1 MTERDPRDPFRLKVA
16 SFLSTFDRFAMPPML
31 VGIARSLDVPLTQV
45 AAAAGVYYLT
55 YGLMQPVWGILST
68 RIGLARTMRWC
79 IAAGSLAT
87 LGSALAPGVTSLTVS
102 RAVAGGFFSAAF
114 PAALIYVGATAAS
127 HRRQR
132 EVTDLMTGVALG
144 TALSTVIAGS
154 LTYVAGWR
162 WAFALTGAVCLVST
176 LSVARL
182 TELERTPFRS
192 PLVAPLRRVL
202 SNRTVYQLLVLAVLD
217 GLAILGAL
225 TFLPTAIESSGRNA
239 AVAAAVTAT
248 YGAAVLVAARVVGRM
263 SRRVAASQFIL
274 VGSLIGAAACGLLA
288 LSVGVVTAL
297 VACVLIGV
305 AWASMHSSLQTWATE
320 VSPADR
326 GLTVSFFAGSLFAG
340 SALAAA
346 LGGPFAERLDF
357 TRAVPD
363 GGPRPRH
370 DRGLWIYCTCSLG
383 TPAVISGHSR
393 PEGSTIVHRA
403 TLREV
408 AERAGVHPATASRA
422 LNAATESMVNAA
434 TAARIQKVAKELGY
448 SPNPIARSL
457 KTSRSSSIGLVIPD
471 LTNPLF
477 PPIVRGVEDVLRAVG
492 YNAWIVNTD
501 NQGDVEAAAVVSL
514 RQRNVEGFVFAT
526 ALLDHP
532 LLEELA
538 AASIPMVLVNRKTA
552 GGADI
557 PSVTSDDAAGVALA
571 VKHLVDLG
579 HRHIVHLAGP
589 QDTSTGAT
597 RRKAFRQA
605 LEDNDLP
612 HESSRITLCETWSEE
627 AGAHGMGV
635 LLDSDT
641 PFTAVIAGND
651 QLALGAYDALAERGL
666 RCPADVSV
674 VGFNDIPYID
684 KVFPPMTT
692 VHIPHVEIG
701 AEAGR
706 LLLEQLNDPTRHPRS
721 LLLPTTLVVRG
732 STGPANPARAA

>member
-1 MTERDPRDPFRLKVA
+1 MAERDPRDPFRLKVA

-320 VSPADR
+320 VSSADR

-357 TRAVPD
+357 TALYLTA
-363 GGPRPRH
+363 
-370 DRGLWIYCTCSLG
+370 GLVL
-383 TPAVISGHSR
+383 V
-393 PEGSTIVHRA
+393 TI
-403 TLREV
+403 
-408 AERAGVHPATASRA
+408 GVC
-422 LNAATESMVNAA
+422 
-434 TAARIQKVAKELGY
+434 GY
-448 SPNPIARSL
+448 IARAHW
-457 KTSRSSSIGLVIPD
+457 
-471 LTNPLF
+471 
-477 PPIVRGVEDVLRAVG
+477 EH
-492 YNAWIVNTD
+492 
-501 NQGDVEAAAVVSL
+501 
-514 RQRNVEGFVFAT
+514 RQ
-526 ALLDHP
+526 
-532 LLEELA
+532 
-538 AASIPMVLVNRKTA
+538 
-552 GGADI
+552 
-557 PSVTSDDAAGVALA
+557 
-571 VKHLVDLG
+571 
-579 HRHIVHLAGP
+579 
-589 QDTSTGAT
+589 
-597 RRKAFRQA
+597 
-605 LEDNDLP
+605 
-612 HESSRITLCETWSEE
+612 
-627 AGAHGMGV
+627 
-635 LLDSDT
+635 
-641 PFTAVIAGND
+641 
-651 QLALGAYDALAERGL
+651 
-666 RCPADVSV
+666 
-674 VGFNDIPYID
+674 
-684 KVFPPMTT
+684 
-692 VHIPHVEIG
+692 
-701 AEAGR
+701 
-706 LLLEQLNDPTRHPRS
+706 
-721 LLLPTTLVVRG
+721 
-732 STGPANPARAA
+732 